1 MDSEIQSED
10 NSMPLEEEIQIQ
22 KPKEKKPRKPLTEKQ
37 KEILNNG
44 RLLLK
49 QNKEKQKIE
58 TEQYKEK
65 LVLKKAEMIK
75 NRKANIKIKLA
86 LPPDINS
93 DPEEE
98 EEEKI
103 IIKKKPKKKVVYV
116 EESSDEEPVV
126 LKKIRKPKDVIPPPP
141 PETPVALPKKIIFF

>member
-1 MDSEIQSED
+1 MDSEIQSYD
-10 NSMPLEEEIQIQ
+10 NNIPLEEEEIQIQ

-86 LPPDINS
+86 LPPDMNS
-93 DPEEE
+93 ESE

-103 IIKKKPKKKVVYV
+103 VIKKKPKKKVVYV

-126 LKKIRKPKDVIPPPP
+126 LKKIKKPKDVIPPPP
-141 PETPVALPKKIIFF
+141 PETPVVLHKKLIFF

>member
-1 MDSEIQSED
+1 MDSETDNE
-10 NSMPLEEEIQIQ
+10 NSMPLEEEEIQIQ

-49 QNKEKQKIE
+49 QNKERQKIE

-65 LVLKKAEMIK
+65 LVLKKAELIK

-86 LPPDINS
+86 IPTDINS
-93 DPEEE
+93 DPEQE

-103 IIKKKPKKKVVYV
+103 IIKKKPKKKVVYI
-116 EESSDEEPVV
+116 EESSDDEPVV
-126 LKKIRKPKDVIPPPP
+126 LKKIKKPKDVAP
-141 PETPVALPKKIIFF
+141 PESPIAMQKKLIFF